1 VLRASTV
8 QARGH
13 GEVEVQESEDLGI
26 WESPVAHPPL
36 STMRRVRLEIS
47 TQGKFSKVNED

>member
-1 VLRASTV
+1 
-8 QARGH
+8 
-13 GEVEVQESEDLGI
+13 LGI

-47 TQGKFSKVNED
+47 T